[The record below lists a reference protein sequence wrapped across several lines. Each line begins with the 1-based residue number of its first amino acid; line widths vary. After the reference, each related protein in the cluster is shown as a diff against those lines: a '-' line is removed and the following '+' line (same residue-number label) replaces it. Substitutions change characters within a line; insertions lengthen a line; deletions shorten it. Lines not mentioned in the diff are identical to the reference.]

1 MTDMS
6 AAASD
11 RPCIAVYNAAIP
23 ATNENRSMSEAI
35 DRGRRQL
42 LTVATALT
50 GAVGVAFAA
59 VPFLASWKPSARAK
73 ALGAPVEI
81 DISKL
86 EPGAMLKIEWR
97 GKPVMIVR
105 RTPEMI
111 ASLGSHDG
119 TLADPASE
127 NSRQPDY
134 ARNSA
139 RAIKPEYL
147 VVLGVCTHLGCLP
160 QNRLNPGAS
169 ADGVLNADWPGGFFC
184 PCHGSK
190 FDLSGRVYRGVP
202 APTNLEIPPYSF
214 ADSGHLVIGLDQGSV
229 A

>member
-1 MTDMS
+1 MG
-6 AAASD
+6 
-11 RPCIAVYNAAIP
+11 
-23 ATNENRSMSEAI
+23 EEI

-42 LTVATALT
+42 LTVATSLT

-59 VPFLASWKPSARAK
+59 APFLASWKPSARAK

-97 GKPVMIVR
+97 GKPVWVVR

-111 ASLGSHDG
+111 RKLDAIDSL
-119 TLADPASE
+119 LADPASDQ
-127 NSRQPDY
+127 SKQPDY
-134 ARNSA
+134 AKNAA
-139 RAIKPEYL
+139 RAVNPEYF
-147 VVLGVCTHLGCLP
+147 VVLGVCTHLGCAP
-160 QNRLNPGAS
+160 MSRFDPGD
-169 ADGVLNADWPGGFFC
+169 ADLGADWPGGFYC

-190 FDLSGRVYRGVP
+190 FDLSGRVFRGVP
-202 APTNLEIPPYSF
+202 APTNLEVPPYTF
-214 ADSGHLVIGLDQGSV
+214 ADSGHIVIGVDQQSS

>member
-1 MTDMS
+1 
-6 AAASD
+6 
-11 RPCIAVYNAAIP
+11 
-23 ATNENRSMSEAI
+23 MSEEI

-42 LTVATALT
+42 LTAATSLT

-59 VPFLASWKPSARAK
+59 APFLASWKPSARAK

-97 GKPVMIVR
+97 GKPVWVVR

-111 ASLGSHDG
+111 GRLDAIDNL
-119 TLADPASE
+119 LADPASDQ
-127 NSRQPDY
+127 SKQPDY
-134 ARNSA
+134 AKNAA
-139 RAIKPEYL
+139 RAVNPEYF
-147 VVLGVCTHLGCLP
+147 VVLGVCTHLGCAP
-160 QNRLNPGAS
+160 MSRFDPGDAEL
-169 ADGVLNADWPGGFFC
+169 GADWPGGFYC

-202 APTNLEIPPYSF
+202 APTNLEVPPYTF
-214 ADSGHLVIGLDQGSV
+214 ADAGRIVIGLDRERV